1 MRRTLVAVLA
11 WFLLPL
17 VVASLPAQ
25 ALGPFAAKVH
35 RICVDACIRQ
45 PPAGSMAAVADAL
58 VAELAQL
65 APGLSR
71 TDLASATTDLYYL
84 ATFAGRDA
92 HWQEQ
97 LLAHAERCLAADPH
111 AVDGWAPVLVLR
123 GLHSFQHA
131 GRSGDEDAWC
141 RLWRRAP
148 SPKRYWLAIEAA
160 RSLVNHLRLPALADQ
175 ELTAAIVELAET
187 PAWGEAERAAIAA
200 AVDLHLTMRDRPAAG
215 SRDDA
220 MGQLLL
226 LRGFAREQLGSL
238 LFARD
243 DLLAA
248 AELLDRTGNRHRRVN
263 CDHNLAAVHLHLGR
277 HDEAL
282 RLAESTCVAYREESS
297 KWSASGVDG
306 RDENGVLAMRKLAA
320 QAKAA
325 RAGPGDEQA
334 ALAEF
339 EALAA
344 ANLTETNFDMFA
356 SIAELRLRRLAPG
369 GDDPAILSWLERLR
383 RRLASRREQALAA
396 RVELLHAEYERVRG
410 DLVAARHRL
419 QQLAGLVAVLR
430 HPLLELERASLL
442 GQVELAAGDGE
453 AALTAF
459 AQAASTL
466 GDVVREQQMW
476 RRAGASSAFAARFQQ
491 TLAGARRAWELATAN
506 GDPVALLRRLY
517 AVVQAFHG
525 FESACAGGDPAL
537 VRGDDPEV
545 LPLLQELRA
554 AQLQHAALLARPSAN
569 PIAERRRTEQLA
581 AAGRRIDQADA
592 ALEALARARVPEL
605 ARRRAHDLAAV
616 QRSLAPGELLVE
628 CCDAG
633 SCAFAF
639 LIGRD
644 HACLAPLPSGA
655 SWDLLSTT
663 TLAHIENGRE
673 DAAAAGLQR
682 LAAALW
688 PEGSA
693 FAAAL
698 ARPEVQRL
706 LWSPEGRFAALP
718 LAALPW
724 QQAALGRHLAIVHC
738 VSGDQ
743 LAHERATHRPRRD
756 RTEWRLLAVGR
767 PAAAPGTVQ
776 RLRRQRL
783 VAHGDFPDLPES
795 ATEVRD
801 VAACYASA
809 AEAVELQGLHGD
821 ALLAVPDR
829 RGARYHLLLGDA
841 AAETGVLA
849 AAADC
854 DVLHFACHAAAEPG
868 EPWLSFLVLALG
880 PAAASVADGDDGLL
894 RLSEWWRLRGPREL
908 VVLSACRTAV
918 ATGGTHDVVGGLAW
932 AAQMAGARRVLA
944 SLWSVEDT
952 AARAFAVAFHQECV
966 ERGRGAAEALAT
978 VQRQAI
984 AAGRPLRDWAGFVLW
999 GEPE

>member
-123 GLHSFQHA
+123 GLHSFQYA

-369 GDDPAILSWLERLR
+369 GDDPAILGWLERLR

-459 AQAASTL
+459 ARAATTL

-476 RRAGASSAFAARFQQ
+476 RRAGAASAFAARFQQ
-491 TLAGARRAWELATAN
+491 TLAGARRAFELATAN

-537 VRGDDPEV
+537 IHGDDPEV
-545 LPLLQELRA
+545 APLLQELRA
-554 AQLQHAALLARPSAN
+554 AQQQHAALLARPSAN
-569 PIAERRRTEQLA
+569 PIAERRRTQQLA

-644 HACLAPLPSGA
+644 HARLATLPSGA

-663 TLAHIENGRE
+663 TLGHIENGRE

-718 LAALPW
+718 MAALPW
-724 QQAALGRHLAIVHC
+724 RDTALARRLPIVHC
-738 VSGDQ
+738 VSGDR
-743 LAHERATHRPRRD
+743 LADQRASPGPRRE
-756 RTEWRLLAVGR
+756 RGELRLLAVGR
-767 PAAAPGTVQ
+767 PASSSAAVR
-776 RLRRQRL
+776 RLRQHRL
-783 VAHGDFPDLPES
+783 VDHGSFPELPES
-795 ATEVRD
+795 AAEVRD
-801 VAACYASA
+801 VAACYGSA
-809 AEAVELQGLHGD
+809 AEREV
-821 ALLAVPDR
+821 LLALRGDELHASPER
-829 RGARYHLLLGDA
+829 RGERFRLLVGSGAEEA
-841 AAETGVLA
+841 AVIA
-849 AAADC
+849 ASGDC

-880 PAAASVADGDDGLL
+880 PVAANVADGDDGLL

-952 AARAFAVAFHQECV
+952 AARAFAVAFHREYV
-966 ERGRGAAEALAT
+966 ERGRAAADALAT

>member
-1 MRRTLVAVLA
+1 MTRSLAALLA
-11 WFLLPL
+11 WLVLPL
-17 VVASLPAQ
+17 VVANAPAQ
-25 ALGPFAAKVH
+25 ALGAFAAKVH
-35 RICVDACIRQ
+35 RICSDAAIRQ
-45 PPAGSMAAVADAL
+45 PPADSMAAVADAL
-58 VAELAQL
+58 VAELAQR

-71 TDLASATTDLYYL
+71 TDLASATRDLYYL
-84 ATFAGRDA
+84 AAFAGRDA
-92 HWQEQ
+92 RWQEQ
-97 LLAHAERCLAADPH
+97 LIAQAERCLAADPH

-123 GLHSFQHA
+123 GMHSFQYA

-160 RSLVNHLRLPALADQ
+160 RSLVNHSRLPALADQ
-175 ELTAAIVELAET
+175 ELTAAIAELAET

-200 AVDLHLTMRDRPAAG
+200 AADLYLTMRDRPAAG

-220 MGQLLL
+220 LGQLLL

-248 AELLDRTGNRHRRVN
+248 AELLDRTGHRHRRVN

-277 HDEAL
+277 YDEAL
-282 RLAESTCVAYREESS
+282 RLAESTCVAYRDESPQ
-297 KWSASGVDG
+297 WVVAGVEV

-325 RAGPGDEQA
+325 RAGPGDEQS

-344 ANLTETNFDMFA
+344 ENVTETNLDMFA

-369 GDDPAILSWLERLR
+369 GDDPAILLWLERLR
-383 RRLASRREQALAA
+383 RRLASRREQALTA

-410 DLVAARHRL
+410 DLVAARRRL

-459 AQAASTL
+459 ARAATTL

-491 TLAGARRAWELATAN
+491 TLAGARRAWELANGN
-506 GDPVALLRRLY
+506 GDPVALLSRLY

-537 VRGDDPEV
+537 VRGDDAEAR
-545 LPLLQELRA
+545 PLLQELRA
-554 AQLQHAALLARPSAN
+554 AQLQHAVLLSRPAGN
-569 PIAERRRTEQLA
+569 PLADRRRAQQLA

-639 LIGRD
+639 LIGRE
-644 HACLAPLPSGA
+644 HACLAMLPSGA
-655 SWDLLSTT
+655 SWDLLSAT

-673 DAAAAGLQR
+673 EAAAADLQR

-698 ARPEVQRL
+698 ARPELQRL

-718 LAALPW
+718 LASLPW
-724 QQAALGRHLAIVHC
+724 HGAALARRLPIVHC
-738 VSGDQ
+738 VSGDR
-743 LAHERATHRPRRD
+743 LAHERAAPGPRRE
-756 RTEWRLLAVGR
+756 RAELRLLAVGR
-767 PAAAPGTVQ
+767 PASSSAAVR
-776 RLRRQRL
+776 RLRQHRL
-783 VAHGDFPDLPES
+783 VDHGGFPELPES
-795 ATEVRD
+795 AAEVRD
-801 VAACYASA
+801 VAACYGSA
-809 AEAVELQGLHGD
+809 AEREV
-821 ALLAVPDR
+821 LLALRGDELHASPER
-829 RGARYHLLLGDA
+829 RGERFRLLLGSGAEEA
-841 AAETGVLA
+841 AVIA
-849 AAADC
+849 ASRDC

-880 PAAASVADGDDGLL
+880 PAAANVADGDDGLL
-894 RLSEWWRLRGPREL
+894 RLSEWWRLRAPREL

-944 SLWSVEDT
+944 SLWSVEDA
-952 AARAFAVAFHQECV
+952 AARAFAVAFHREYV
-966 ERGRGAAEALAT
+966 ERGRSAADALAT
-978 VQRQAI
+978 VQRHAI